1 MIVFVMDKSSLGASL
16 AKGTRR
22 RDRHR
27 VTSGASSMRTAAI
40 VAITAGAMLA
50 GCSAPAPPAPPPAAV
65 PAAVVN
71 PARFS
76 TVGVASYYSRELNRK
91 RTASGEPFNN
101 NGLTAAHRSLPL
113 NTIVRV
119 TNLENGK
126 SVLVRIN
133 DRGPYAAG
141 RIIDLSAKA
150 ARTIGMTEEHGT
162 TRVRIEVYDADQSAS
177 L

>member
-1 MIVFVMDKSSLGASL
+1 
-16 AKGTRR
+16 
-22 RDRHR
+22 
-27 VTSGASSMRTAAI
+27 MRTAAMI
-40 VAITAGAMLA
+40 AIMVGGLLA
-50 GCSAPAPPAPPPAAV
+50 GCSVPAPPPAPA
-65 PAAVVN
+65 PAAPATATVN

-76 TVGVASYYSRELNRK
+76 AVGVASVYGRDFNRK
-91 RTASGEPFNN
+91 RTASGEKFNT

-119 TNLENGK
+119 TNLETGK

-150 ARTIGMTEEHGT
+150 ARDLGMSRDGL
-162 TRVRIEVYDADQSAS
+162 TRVRLEVYDADQSAS

>member
-1 MIVFVMDKSSLGASL
+1 M
-16 AKGTRR
+16 RR
-22 RDRHR
+22 
-27 VTSGASSMRTAAI
+27 AAI
-40 VAITAGAMLA
+40 ITVIVGGLLA
-50 GCSAPAPPAPPPAAV
+50 GCSVPVPPPAPAESAAAPAT
-65 PAAVVN
+65 VN

-76 TVGVASYYSRELNRK
+76 AVGVASVYGRDFNRK
-91 RTASGEPFNN
+91 RTASGETFNA

-119 TNLENGK
+119 TDLATGK

-141 RIIDLSAKA
+141 RIIDLSTKA
-150 ARTIGMTEEHGT
+150 ARTLGMTEDGL
-162 TRVRIEVYDADQSAS
+162 TRVRLEVYDADQSAS